1 MTRSRWMLL
10 APAGSLL
17 GVVVVALLSDAAQ
30 SLGALS
36 LTGDGALSWEAYR
49 SLAADQPVVASL
61 LVGGAVAGAA
71 TALAAVV
78 GLITVTVLRANR
90 RGSRLLGGLMAVTV
104 PVPHLVGAAAMALLL
119 SDSGLIARLVHAPPS
134 GFPAWVGGPWFG
146 AVVLE
151 LAWKESAF
159 IGLVV
164 LASLPRD
171 LAEREEALALLGAG
185 AWLRWRS
192 VTLPA
197 ARTALVVA
205 GTVAFV
211 YALGSFEV
219 AWLLG
224 PALPE
229 TLPETTYRLFTSTE
243 LSLRP
248 EAFAAT
254 VVLTVA
260 CLGATLVGLSL
271 LRRPSRVRA

>member
-1 MTRSRWMLL
+1 MTGTRWLLL

-17 GVVVVALLSDAAQ
+17 GVVVVALVSDAAQ
-30 SLGALS
+30 SLGAFS
-36 LTGDGALSWEAYR
+36 LTGDGALSLDAYR
-49 SLAADQPVVASL
+49 SLAADQPVIGSL
-61 LVGGAVAGAA
+61 LVGGAVAGTA

-78 GLITVTVLRANR
+78 GLVTVAVLRASR
-90 RGSRLLGGLMAVTV
+90 RGSRLLGGLMALTV
-104 PVPHLVGAAAMALLL
+104 PVPHLVSAAAVALLL
-119 SDSGLIARLVHAPPS
+119 SDSGLVARLAHAPPG

-164 LASLPRD
+164 LASLPGD
-171 LAEREEALALLGAG
+171 LADRDEALSMLGADP
-185 AWLRWRS
+185 WRRWRT

-197 ARTALVVA
+197 SRTALVVA
-205 GTVAFV
+205 STVAFV

-229 TLPETTYRLFTSTE
+229 TMPETAYRLFTSTE

-254 VVLTVA
+254 VVLTVT
-260 CLGATLVGLSL
+260 CLAATLVGLSL
-271 LRRPSRVRA
+271 LRRPSRVSA